1 MAAESK
7 TTQGIIPGITTYDEM
22 RAILEEVC
30 SSYSE
35 ENIARERLLYEL
47 KYYSERLIDDV
58 EMLYRALLTRINS
71 DQPNQELYA
80 CIPNQYKIIFV
91 TLLKKYFPTHEITI
105 EHKPEFGH
113 KPGAY
118 WIGLKISHIADLPAQ
133 PSQPSQPSN
142 NKKRKAGP

>member
-7 TTQGIIPGITTYDEM
+7 TIPGITPGTTTYDEM

-47 KYYSERLIDDV
+47 KYYSDRIIDDI
-58 EMLYRALLTRINS
+58 ETLYRALLTRINS

-80 CIPNQYKIIFV
+80 CIPNQYKIIFI
-91 TLLKKYFPTHEITI
+91 TLLKKYLPDHEITM
-105 EHKPEFGH
+105 EYKPDFGSNH
-113 KPGAY
+113 GTY
-118 WIGLKISHIADLPAQ
+118 WVWFGLKITRIADLPAQ
-133 PSQPSQPSN
+133 PPN
-142 NKKRKAGP
+142 NKKRKVSPWVAP